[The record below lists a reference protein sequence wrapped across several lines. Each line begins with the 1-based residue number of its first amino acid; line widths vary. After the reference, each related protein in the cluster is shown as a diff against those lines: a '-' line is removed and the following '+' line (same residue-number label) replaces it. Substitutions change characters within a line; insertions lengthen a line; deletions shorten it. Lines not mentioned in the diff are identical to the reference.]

1 VQFPA
6 PLWQTKAIMLIE
18 IWERLRG
25 YCKWIRAK
33 ARTET
38 SKIKEIKYCSGSGKQ
53 RNPGIDLLRGI
64 AVFLV
69 LSHHI
74 GLRLP
79 LAKGMLGSFLPTW
92 VLSTLN
98 WRGYQAVFLFF
109 VISGFLIARNSLDRW
124 ERLSWI
130 HPKSFYL
137 RRSARILPC
146 FLGLLLVLSVLH
158 LLHLR
163 DFTITG
169 PGQTLGHA
177 LFSALGL
184 HLNWYEGLTGYLPA
198 NWDVLWSLSIEE
210 CFYLAFPLV
219 CLVLRWDALL
229 APLLALLAAGLPWF
243 LTHTG
248 GSDVWQEKAYL
259 PGFAAIAT
267 GVLGALLTRW
277 WPCVHSSVIYSLC
290 AVGASGIFSTLC
302 MTKYIW
308 PVLHEGCM
316 LLLTTSSLCLLLAFH
331 WQAQSGAAWR
341 LRGTGWLRFCGC
353 ISYEIYLTHMLIVLP
368 AVRLYTSYG
377 FGLRWA
383 VILYPPVITL
393 CWLLGWLVAR
403 TFSNPADR
411 WLLSKFKSQ
420 KKLRSAMFPS

>member
-1 VQFPA
+1 
-6 PLWQTKAIMLIE
+6 MLIE

-38 SKIKEIKYCSGSGKQ
+38 SKIKEIKKCGSGKQ

-79 LAKGMLGSFLPTW
+79 LAKGVLGSFLPKW

-124 ERLSWI
+124 NRLSWI
-130 HPKSFYL
+130 HPRSFYQ
-137 RRSARILPC
+137 RRAARILPC
-146 FLGLLLVLSVLH
+146 LLGLLLVLSLLH

-219 CLVLRWDALL
+219 CLLLRWDALL
-229 APLLALLAAGLPWF
+229 APLLVLLAAALPWF

-259 PGFAAIAT
+259 PGFAAIAI

-277 WPCVHSSVIYSLC
+277 WPRVHSSVIYSLG
-290 AVGASGIFSTLC
+290 AVGTSSVFSTIC

-308 PVLHEGCM
+308 PVLHEGGM
-316 LLLTTSSLCLLLAFH
+316 LLLTSGSLCLLLAFH

-341 LRGTGWLRFCGC
+341 LRGTGWLRSCGC
-353 ISYEIYLTHMLIVLP
+353 ISYEIYLTHMFIVLP
-368 AVRLYTSYG
+368 AVRLFTSCG
-377 FGLRWA
+377 FGLWWA
-383 VILYPPVITL
+383 VILYPPAIAL
-393 CWLLGWLVAR
+393 SWLLGWLVAR
-403 TFSNPADR
+403 SFSNPANR
-411 WLLSKFKSQ
+411 WILSKLQ
-420 KKLRSAMFPS
+420 PRCGRMEPSC